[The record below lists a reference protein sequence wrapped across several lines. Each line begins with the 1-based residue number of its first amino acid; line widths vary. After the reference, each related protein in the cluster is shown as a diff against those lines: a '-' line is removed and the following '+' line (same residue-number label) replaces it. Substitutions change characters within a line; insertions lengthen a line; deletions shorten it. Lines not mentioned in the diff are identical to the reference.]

1 MIDEITSEAV
11 LRMFIDGLTVD
22 EVLIALP
29 TLERSD
35 IERIHNLDRIHTDE

>member
-11 LRMFIDGLTVD
+11 LRMFIDGLSVE

-35 IERIHNLDRIHTDE
+35 IERIHNSGRIYTNK